1 VLIWISLRSLRVAP
15 VAFVVKM
22 SDRSVMFANPKGF
35 LTVAKKKTKK
45 KPKTTLVSKHL
56 RLPSELVEAIQGR
69 ADVERRGFQNQLI
82 HDLETGPYSGRTR

>member
-45 KPKTTLVSKHL
+45 TKTTLVSKHL